1 RLESTAM
8 SSHRREKEIRQA
20 FAEEAANAVSEELR
34 GQDGISEELE
44 QRIRDVLL
52 GKA

>member
-1 RLESTAM
+1 